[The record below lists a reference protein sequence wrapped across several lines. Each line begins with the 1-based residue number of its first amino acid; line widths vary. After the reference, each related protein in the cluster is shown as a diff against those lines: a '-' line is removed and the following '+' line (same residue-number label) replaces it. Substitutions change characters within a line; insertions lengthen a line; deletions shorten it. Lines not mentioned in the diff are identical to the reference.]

1 MKITIYN
8 LNEYLAA
15 NLSNSIRQMIPTA
28 SVNYNQKTDT
38 TRSFIKVTDISTSV
52 SVTDILNKLTH
63 PNVNIHKDS
72 IRLKED
78 TRENFNPTYSLS
90 FDFSYYNNLLIVGNG
105 FDLEHNLK
113 TKYTDFLNKF
123 NRYDIKTPVCI
134 NNINY
139 DVENNNFLIYILDR
153 LLQKKIFGDNWI
165 DIETELKLI
174 VEYIEKIHE
183 NFIDAKVYERHLIN
197 DILINNSNFFQLF
210 DNIFEEYNADNF
222 IFKKKNYLTNISVL
236 EQNLDD
242 FVDMLRNY
250 LLEETSN
257 LKGIIKSPDI
267 LNIDYQITHV
277 LSFNYTDTFR
287 QVYSTELE
295 DTYIDFIHGKLDE
308 NNLVLGTSETLPDNK
323 KSKIIDAIYLKKYFQ
338 RIFKKTNYKYT
349 NWLKNIKFK
358 TVYIHGHS
366 LDESDGEI
374 LRKIINT
381 VLSTNNE
388 KINPTI
394 KIFYKDKNHY
404 RQEIANLVQVL
415 GKDAFEKYYS
425 SDKIVF
431 IEQHH

>member
-1 MKITIYN
+1 MIITLYN
-8 LNEYLAA
+8 VNE
-15 NLSNSIRQMIPTA
+15 
-28 SVNYNQKTDT
+28 TDT
-38 TRSFIKVTDISTSV
+38 DFYLSKLREVEKHADFVSNREGDRPKIKIEATDK
-52 SVTDILNKLTH
+52 DI
-63 PNVNIHKDS
+63 PS
-72 IRLKED
+72 GELKEKLIALGFYIFKQY
-78 TRENFNPTYSLS
+78 TTLNPKTGGYIGTIELTLER
-90 FDFSYYNNLLIVGNG
+90 NLLIVGNG

-139 DVENNNFLIYILDR
+139 NVENNNFLIYILDR
-153 LLQKKIFGDNWI
+153 LLQKKMFGDNWI

-174 VEYIEKIHE
+174 VEYIEKIYD
-183 NFIDAKVYERHLIN
+183 NFIDEKVYERHLIN
-197 DILINNSNFFQLF
+197 DILINNSNFTQLF
-210 DNIFEEYNADNF
+210 DNIFEDYNADNL
-222 IFKKKNYLTNISVL
+222 IFKKKNYLNKISAL
-236 EQNLDD
+236 EQNLDN

-257 LKGIIKSPDI
+257 LNDIIKSPDI

-287 QVYSTELE
+287 QVYSTKLE
-295 DTYIDFIHGKLDE
+295 DEYIDFIHGKLDK

-349 NWLKNIKFK
+349 NWLKNTKFK

-425 SDKIVF
+425 SNKIVF

>member
-1 MKITIYN
+1 LIITLYN
-8 LNEYLAA
+8 VNE
-15 NLSNSIRQMIPTA
+15 
-28 SVNYNQKTDT
+28 TDT
-38 TRSFIKVTDISTSV
+38 DFYLSKLREVEKHADFVSNREGDRPKIKIEATDK
-52 SVTDILNKLTH
+52 DI
-63 PNVNIHKDS
+63 PAGE
-72 IRLKED
+72 LKEQLTALGFYIFKEYIALD
-78 TRENFNPTYSLS
+78 LKTGGYIGTIELTLER
-90 FDFSYYNNLLIVGNG
+90 NLLIVGNG

-139 DVENNNFLIYILDR
+139 NVENNNFLIYILDR
-153 LLQKKIFGDNWI
+153 LLQKKMFGDNWI

-174 VEYIEKIHE
+174 VEYIEKIYD
-183 NFIDAKVYERHLIN
+183 NFIDEKVYERHLIN
-197 DILINNSNFFQLF
+197 DILINNSNFTQLF
-210 DNIFEEYNADNF
+210 DNIFEDYNADNL
-222 IFKKKNYLTNISVL
+222 IFKKKNYLNKISAL
-236 EQNLDD
+236 EQNLDN

-257 LKGIIKSPDI
+257 LNDIIKSPDI

-287 QVYSTELE
+287 QVYSTKLE
-295 DTYIDFIHGKLDE
+295 DEYIDFIHGKLDK

-349 NWLKNIKFK
+349 NWLKNTKFK

-425 SDKIVF
+425 SNKIVF

>member
-1 MKITIYN
+1 MIITLYN
-8 LNEYLAA
+8 VNE
-15 NLSNSIRQMIPTA
+15 
-28 SVNYNQKTDT
+28 TDT
-38 TRSFIKVTDISTSV
+38 DFYLSKLREVEKHADFVSNREGDRPKIKIEATDK
-52 SVTDILNKLTH
+52 DI
-63 PNVNIHKDS
+63 PS
-72 IRLKED
+72 GELKEQL
-78 TRENFNPTYSLS
+78 TALGFYIFKEYTTLNPKTGGYMGTIELTLER
-90 FDFSYYNNLLIVGNG
+90 NLLIVGNG

-139 DVENNNFLIYILDR
+139 NVENNNFLIYILDR
-153 LLQKKIFGDNWI
+153 LLQKKMFGDNWI

-174 VEYIEKIHE
+174 VEYIEKIYD
-183 NFIDAKVYERHLIN
+183 NFIDEKVYERHLIN
-197 DILINNSNFFQLF
+197 DILINNSNFTQLF
-210 DNIFEEYNADNF
+210 DNIFEDYNADNL
-222 IFKKKNYLTNISVL
+222 IFKKKNYLNKISAL
-236 EQNLDD
+236 EQNLDN

-257 LKGIIKSPDI
+257 LNDIIKSPDI

-287 QVYSTELE
+287 QVYSTKLE
-295 DTYIDFIHGKLDE
+295 DEYIDFIHGKLDK

-349 NWLKNIKFK
+349 NWLKNTKFK

-425 SDKIVF
+425 SNKIVF